1 MSRSEHVVRRLG
13 FALVTVWIAATIN
26 FVIFR
31 AAPGDA
37 SSQYEACSTCSASFR
52 EHLRQE
58 LGLNRSLAEQYLLY
72 LRDLARGD
80 LGTSFQTRQPVWDE
94 LAGPLLNTLPMVLL
108 GMGVGLALGLVA
120 GIVSAWRR
128 GTVADWLPVSGSLF
142 LSALPIQWVALV
154 LLLLFGDVLPA
165 VGVSDPYLRF
175 RDPSWW
181 DVLVDRSAH
190 LILPA
195 AAIALVWCGIWALIV
210 RSALLESLGEDYI
223 LTARAKGLPSR
234 RIMRVYA
241 LRNSLPPIVTLV
253 CLNAGFLVAGALLVE
268 TVFSYPGIGLELYQ
282 AVRNR
287 DYPVLQGG
295 FLLLTV
301 AIVLANLASDLLHQR
316 LDPRV
321 TA

>member
-31 AAPGDA
+31 LAPGDA

-52 EHLRQE
+52 EHLREE
-58 LGLNRSLAEQYLLY
+58 LGLNRSLPEQYLLY
-72 LRDLARGD
+72 LQGLLRGD
-80 LGTSFQTRQPVWDE
+80 LGTSFQTRQPVWDQ
-94 LAGPLLNTLPMVLL
+94 LATPLLNTLPMVLA
-108 GMGVGLALGLVA
+108 GMTAGLLLGLLT

-128 GTVADWLPVSGSLF
+128 GTAADWAPVSASLF

-181 DVLVDRSAH
+181 DMVADRSAH
-190 LILPA
+190 MILPA
-195 AAIALVWCGIWALIV
+195 AAIGLVWWGIWALIV
-210 RSALLESLGEDYI
+210 RSSLLDSLGEDFI
-223 LTARAKGLPSR
+223 LTARAKGLPSW
-234 RIMRVYA
+234 RIMNRYA
-241 LRNSLPPIVTLV
+241 LRNSLPPVVTLI
-253 CLNAGFLVAGALLVE
+253 CLNAGYLVAGALLVE

-287 DYPVLQGG
+287 DYPMLQGG

-301 AIVLANLASDLLHQR
+301 AIVLANLISDLLHQR